1 MGGLWLLGEAGH
13 EVQWPFAPVQ
23 ADSPDGQFLAA
34 MTAHHKVGLHLSQLA
49 AVQSHTSDVQDL
61 AALMAAEHK
70 AEMARMQK
78 WWQSWFAGDMPDV
91 QAQGRQQMVGM
102 PPPDLLQKLED
113 MDGAR
118 FERFF
123 LPIMLR
129 HHEGAI
135 VMCNSILQRAYDP
148 RAALL
153 ALSIRHTQLQQME
166 QMRRLLRARSDD
178 GSATVPYT
186 W

>member
-1 MGGLWLLGEAGH
+1 
-13 EVQWPFAPVQ
+13 
-23 ADSPDGQFLAA
+23 

-49 AVQSHTSDVQDL
+49 AVQSPTSDVQDL
-61 AALMAAEHK
+61 GTLMAAEHK
-70 AEMARMQK
+70 AEIARMQK
-78 WWQSWFAGDMPDV
+78 WWQSWFKGDMPSV
-91 QAQGRQQMVGM
+91 QAQGYQQMVGM
-102 PPPDLLQKLED
+102 PPPNLLQQLED
-113 MDGAR
+113 MDGAW
-118 FERFF
+118 FERLF

-129 HHEGAI
+129 HYEGAI
-135 VMCNSILQRAYDP
+135 VMCNHILQHAHDART
-148 RAALL
+148 ALL